1 MDCSLLWGDISAPPP
16 GARRA
21 TLVVDAKPTVSG
33 WIACGAGSA
42 GYATINPR
50 THQIALVTVR
60 AGEVRA
66 GHPSGP
72 GTAAID
78 LGEPIDAGARR
89 TFAIFGVDAK
99 DGATARDLAPV
110 LEGLPRVFV
119 FVLWSLGG

>member
-1 MDCSLLWGDISAPPP
+1 
-16 GARRA
+16 
-21 TLVVDAKPTVSG
+21 
-33 WIACGAGSA
+33 
-42 GYATINPR
+42 
-50 THQIALVTVR
+50 VTVR

-72 GTAAID
+72 GPSAVD
-78 LGEPIDAGARR
+78 LATPVEPGERR
-89 TFAIFGVDAK
+89 TFAIFGVDEK